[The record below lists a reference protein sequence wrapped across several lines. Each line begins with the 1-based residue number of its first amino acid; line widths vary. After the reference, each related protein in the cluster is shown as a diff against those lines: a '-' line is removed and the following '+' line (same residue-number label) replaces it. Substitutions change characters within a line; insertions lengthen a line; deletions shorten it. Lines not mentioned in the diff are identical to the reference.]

1 MKLVL
6 SDGTQFRGIANG
18 CRDKS
23 VVGEVIY
30 NSSMVGYQEI
40 FSDPSYAGQIVVMT
54 YPLIGQYGI
63 CDDDSEARVY
73 PGPLAVVVREIC
85 HTPSNFRSVETLD
98 EWLEEKG
105 IPCLSDVDTRMI
117 TRSIR
122 RAASP
127 ATGALVPDEMPLDEA
142 LAMIRAYSPRT
153 DIVSSVSCG
162 KRWFSCTPRH
172 KFDVV
177 VVDCGLKRS
186 IVTELN
192 LRGCNVTIVPW
203 NTTADAIMSYS
214 PSAVLLSSGPG
225 DPRDCT
231 CVLDTIAALKGR
243 LPLAG
248 IGLGYQLIGLSYGAR
263 LERLP
268 ECGHHGGSPVR
279 ETSTGR
285 IFTAELN
292 HVLKLDRTSIEKTP
306 LRISYEN
313 VPDGIVEGIECLPD
327 RVIACEFTPEGGPGP
342 RESGFFDQ
350 FIKMMED

>member
-18 CRDKS
+18 YCGKS

-63 CDDDSEARVY
+63 CDDDSETRVY
-73 PGPLAVVVREIC
+73 PGPLAVVVHEIC

-117 TRSIR
+117 TRTV
-122 RAASP
+122 RATAP
-127 ATGALVPDEMPLDEA
+127 ARGALVPDEMPVEEA
-142 LAMIRAYSPRT
+142 LAMIRSYSPQS
-153 DIVSSVSCG
+153 DIVSRVSCA

-192 LRGCNVTIVPW
+192 ARGCNVTIVPW
-203 NTTADAIMSYS
+203 NTSADEIMSYS

-231 CVLDTIAALKGR
+231 CVLATISALKGR
-243 LPLAG
+243 IPLAG

-263 LERLP
+263 LDRMP
-268 ECGHHGGSPVR
+268 EGGHHGGSPVR

-285 IFTAELN
+285 IFTAQLN
-292 HVLKLDRTSIEKTP
+292 HVLSLNRPSVENTS
-306 LRISYEN
+306 LRVSYEN

-327 RVIACEFTPEGGPGP
+327 RVMACEFTPEGAPGP
-342 RESGFFDQ
+342 RESSFFDQ